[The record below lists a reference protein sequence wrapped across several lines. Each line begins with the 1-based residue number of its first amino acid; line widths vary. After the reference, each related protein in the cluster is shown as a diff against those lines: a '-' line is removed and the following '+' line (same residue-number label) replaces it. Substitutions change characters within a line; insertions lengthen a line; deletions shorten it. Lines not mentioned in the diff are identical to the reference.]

1 MERNELYVM
10 KVEYD
15 PEGIFQKGARI
26 PYSEFLIGVKMNV
39 YSPGMRVSK
48 VAGVSDFTVAISE
61 KGANILLDDKKVPWY
76 IEDNHGNSAY
86 IQARRYG
93 NRSRKVAKA

>member
-26 PYSEFLIGVKMNV
+26 PYSEFLTGVKMGV
-39 YSPGMRVSK
+39 YAEGMRVSK
-48 VAGVSDFTVAISE
+48 VAGVRNSE
-61 KGANILLDDKKVPWY
+61 
-76 IEDNHGNSAY
+76 
-86 IQARRYG
+86 
-93 NRSRKVAKA
+93 